1 MHGIALPCSTTDAL
15 PFSVQQAEA
24 LLVAMPP
31 PRPTSAVI
39 NVTVGKRL
47 ESLMIMMALFSE
59 ADTYFSRGK

>member
-24 LLVAMPP
+24 LLVAMP